1 MFDAFDRMIAGSL
14 GVSVDDYIK
23 KIESI
28 DEDQR
33 EEIIGRLIS
42 DNDND
47 IIEGKKMFE
56 DIDYI

>member
-1 MFDAFDRMIAGSL
+1 MFDMFDRMIAGSL
-14 GVSVDDYIK
+14 GVSVEEYIK
-23 KIESI
+23 RIESI